1 MKIFCFK
8 SGSKLVPC
16 TSEDKEKIAKL
27 PAGEPFQ
34 IKYVEIRNVRHHRKY
49 FAFINTVFKNLPEKF
64 ERNWPDVDSFRRSMQ
79 MYAGYYDETISL
91 KGETH
96 LQPKSIAFDKL
107 DETEFSELHSKVKN
121 VIGKHILPEIDMQT
135 VETEIEQFF
144 Y

>member
-1 MKIFCFK
+1 MRLFVYKNK
-8 SGSKLVPC
+8 GNLTGA
-16 TSEDKEKIAKL
+16 TSEDKDKIAKL
-27 PAGEPFQ
+27 PSGEPFQ

-64 ERNWPDVDSFRRSMQ
+64 ERNWPDADSFRRSMQ

-107 DETEFSELHSKVKN
+107 DETAFSELHSKVKN
-121 VIGKHILPEIDMQT
+121 VIGKHVLPEMNMEV
-135 VETEIEQFF
+135 VESEIEQF

>member
-1 MKIFCFK
+1 MRAFVFK
-8 SGSKLVPC
+8 SGSKLVPA
-16 TSEDKEKIAKL
+16 TSEDKDKIAKM
-27 PAGEPFQ
+27 PIGEPFQ

-49 FAFINTVFKNLPEKF
+49 FAFIKSVFENLPEKF
-64 ERNWPDVDSFRRSMQ
+64 DKNWSDVDSFRRSMQ

-107 DETEFSELHSKVKN
+107 DETAFSELHSKVKN
-121 VIGKHILPEIDMQT
+121 VIGKHILPEMDM
-135 VETEIEQFF
+135 EIFEREIEQF